1 MANTT
6 DPTYHYDATDDI
18 MVDATAELQIFAQ
31 RCHNAGACENSP
43 LFGQPSPLM
52 TAPIGKINWSL
63 LKRQAKMIQSKAG
76 VREARKAGLL

>member
-31 RCHNAGACENSP
+31 RC
-43 LFGQPSPLM
+43 
-52 TAPIGKINWSL
+52 PIGKINWSL